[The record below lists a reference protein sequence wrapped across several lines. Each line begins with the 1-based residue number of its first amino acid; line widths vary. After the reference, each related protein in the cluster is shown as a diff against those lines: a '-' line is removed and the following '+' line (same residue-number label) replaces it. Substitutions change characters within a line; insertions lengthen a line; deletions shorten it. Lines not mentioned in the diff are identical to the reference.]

1 MSSPGRPSIEAE
13 DFPLLVDMDER
24 WCGGHGELSVRKIS
38 RIVTGLEPASSC
50 AKAKYSCVDDANMKP
65 QPSSVAKRL
74 ERRFLKLVESGEALA
89 LSVNRV
95 CHQEQTIL
103 ASKFSKKSSDWIE
116 REAIR
121 LTAARCVL
129 AIKDVVPLLKQGDV
143 LLLR

>member
-1 MSSPGRPSIEAE
+1 MSSPGRPSKEE
-13 DFPLLVDMDER
+13 QDFPLLVDMAER
-24 WCGGHGELSVRKIS
+24 WRGGHGGLSVRKIS
-38 RIVTGLEPASSC
+38 RIVVGLEPASTL
-50 AKAKYSCVDDANMKP
+50 AKVKYNCVDDENMKP
-65 QPSSVAKRL
+65 KPSSTAKRL
-74 ERRFLKLVESGEALA
+74 ERRFLILVESGEALA

-103 ASKFSKKSSDWIE
+103 ANKFSKKSSDWIE

-121 LTAARCVL
+121 LTAARCGL

>member
-13 DFPLLVDMDER
+13 DFPLLLDMAER
-24 WCGGHGELSVRKIS
+24 WYGGHGGLSVRKIS
-38 RIVTGLEPASSC
+38 RIVVGLEPASSY
-50 AKAKYSCVDDANMKP
+50 AKAKYSCVDDASMKP

-89 LSVNRV
+89 LS
-95 CHQEQTIL
+95 
-103 ASKFSKKSSDWIE
+103 DWIE

-121 LTAARCVL
+121 LTAARCGL
-129 AIKDVVPLLKQGDV
+129 AIKDVEPLLKQGDV